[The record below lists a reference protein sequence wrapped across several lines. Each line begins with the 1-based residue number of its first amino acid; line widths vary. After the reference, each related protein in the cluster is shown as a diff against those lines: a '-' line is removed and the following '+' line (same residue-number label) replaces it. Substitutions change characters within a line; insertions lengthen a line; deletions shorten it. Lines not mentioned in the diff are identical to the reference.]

1 MPELNPCRLC
11 GFSGM
16 PKPLFSGIV
25 KCPGC
30 GLDYFP
36 DNADTSALYQRD
48 YFHGAEYQSYSE
60 EKEILQRNFR
70 PRLEDILKKQ
80 SSGKLLEIGC
90 AYGFFLDLAKA
101 HFQVKGVDITV
112 EGTESARKN
121 FGVNTI
127 CADFSSLPDESGSY
141 DVICLWD
148 TIEHLPEP
156 FVYLK
161 KAAAWLKPG
170 GHLWLTT
177 GDIGSHIARA
187 RGAKWR
193 QIHPPTHLYYFD
205 RSTIEKALL
214 QAGLKMEKF
223 EHVGQ
228 YRSLRTMAYV
238 LFVLRSRRFKWLYD
252 LFTLGGRF
260 DLPVYLNT
268 YDIMQVTAI
277 KPLQGEEHHCFP
289 S

>member
-1 MPELNPCRLC
+1 MSELKCRLC
-11 GFSGM
+11 DSREK
-16 PKPLFSGIV
+16 PTPLFAGIV

-60 EKEILQRNFR
+60 EKEILQRNFK
-70 PRLEDILKKQ
+70 PRLADILQKH
-80 SSGKLLEIGC
+80 SSGKLLELGC
-90 AYGFFLDLAKA
+90 ACGFFLDLAKK

-121 FGVNTI
+121 FGVEAI
-127 CADFSSLPDESGSY
+127 CADFATLPDEKETY
-141 DVICLWD
+141 DVVCLWD

-156 FVYLK
+156 FLYLK
-161 KAAAWLKPG
+161 KAAGWLKPG

-177 GDIGSHIARA
+177 GDMGSVIAKA
-187 RGAKWR
+187 RGEKWR

-205 RSTIEKALL
+205 RHSIEKALNS
-214 QAGLKMEKF
+214 AGLKLEKF

-228 YRSLRTMAYV
+228 YRSLKTMAYV
-238 LFVLRSRRFKWLYD
+238 LFVLRSPRLKWLYN
-252 LFTLGGRF
+252 LITLGGRF
-260 DLPVYLNT
+260 DLPIYLNT
-268 YDIMQVTAI
+268 YDIMQVTAV
-277 KPLQGEEHHCFP
+277 KP